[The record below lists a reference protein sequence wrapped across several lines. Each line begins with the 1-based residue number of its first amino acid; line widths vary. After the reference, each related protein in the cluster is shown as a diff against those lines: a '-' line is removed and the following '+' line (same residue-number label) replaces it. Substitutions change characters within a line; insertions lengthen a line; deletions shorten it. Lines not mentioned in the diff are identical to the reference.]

1 MELILVSPFIM
12 HSFVCVCM
20 LVYVCKT
27 DNQEKKEPDAGPAV
41 QTVVQILHLVAASF
55 STGLLPS

>member
-1 MELILVSPFIM
+1 MVCVC
-12 HSFVCVCM
+12 VCVCM

>member
-1 MELILVSPFIM
+1 MTNTHTRCKSGVC
-12 HSFVCVCM
+12 VCVCM